1 MDHDGMVADGH
12 DRIPVYV
19 PSIDQFKRRLDKI
32 FGDLPLGNH
41 IHYRQQKDR
50 LLWIAVV
57 GNYAEAV
64 WFDNPIDFS

>member
-32 FGDLPLGNH
+32 FDDLHLGNY
-41 IHYRQQKDR
+41 IHFR
-50 LLWIAVV
+50 LQGKRFVRNAVV
-57 GNYAEAV
+57 GKRN
-64 WFDNPIDFS
+64 